1 MIFLSKKQKKTKK
14 EKKVEPFD
22 LDKALANVNPLLR
35 EGLHKYIII
44 NNIDVANEKE
54 FNDLLNKYGGF

>member
-22 LDKALANVNPLLR
+22 LDSALNNVNPLLR
-35 EGLHKYIII
+35 EGLHKHIIL
-44 NNIDVANEKE
+44 NNITISNEKE
-54 FNDLLNKYGGF
+54 FNDLLEKYGGF